1 MFKNERYL
9 SRGVNYTIPLELQL
23 FLWECVERIRW
34 SYRSTGVNTVPER
47 TQIVCK
53 RRTHYRTGGNVI
65 MGMLS
70 KIFKIDKETEQ
81 EIKAILKYM
90 SAIALIVAAGKT
102 GVELGALPFDE
113 DKEG

>member
-1 MFKNERYL
+1 
-9 SRGVNYTIPLELQL
+9 
-23 FLWECVERIRW
+23 
-34 SYRSTGVNTVPER
+34 
-47 TQIVCK
+47 
-53 RRTHYRTGGNVI
+53 

-90 SAIALIVAAGKT
+90 SAIVLIVAAGKA
-102 GVELGALPFDE
+102 GVELGALPFDD